1 MKLSK
6 TRLRILG
13 FADKMIDTFLPPPE
27 IYPRKNKGV
36 SKQWEEAE
44 VRKVMQT
51 TEFKVA
57 RNEYMLSL
65 NGHAIQRVKRKIEAI
80 QRQNN
85 SGGELEE
92 QLTYLFLVG
101 HAGDGI
107 VHPLNI
113 LVRQVI
119 RSCFQIDHNYTP
131 FILLRP
137 GFSGTG

>member
-13 FADKMIDTFLPPPE
+13 FSDKMIDTFLPPPE

-44 VRKVMQT
+44 VKKVMQT

-80 QRQNN
+80 QRQND
-85 SGGELEE
+85 SGASGELEDLQR
-92 QLTYLFLVG
+92 QLKTLESGGRELRRN
-101 HAGDGI
+101 HKKL
-107 VHPLNI
+107 LND
-113 LVRQVI
+113 LKTSNR
-119 RSCFQIDHNYTP
+119 
-131 FILLRP
+131 
-137 GFSGTG
+137 

>member
-13 FADKMIDTFLPPPE
+13 FSDKMIDTFLPPPE
-27 IYPRKNKGV
+27 IVPNPDHWKKKGV
-36 SKQWEEAE
+36 FKLWDEAE

-65 NGHAIQRVKRKIEAI
+65 NGHAIQRVQRKIKEI

-85 SGGELEE
+85 SGVSGELEDLQR
-92 QLTYLFLVG
+92 QLKTLESGGRELRRN
-101 HAGDGI
+101 HKKL
-107 VHPLNI
+107 LND
-113 LVRQVI
+113 LKSSKR
-119 RSCFQIDHNYTP
+119 
-131 FILLRP
+131 
-137 GFSGTG
+137 